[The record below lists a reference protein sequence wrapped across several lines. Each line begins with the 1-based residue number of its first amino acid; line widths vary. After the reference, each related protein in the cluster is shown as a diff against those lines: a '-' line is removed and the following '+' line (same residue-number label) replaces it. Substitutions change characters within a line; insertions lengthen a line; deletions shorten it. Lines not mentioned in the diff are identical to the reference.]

1 MKQTD
6 NWSRTWKSST
16 DPQKQR
22 KYRQNA
28 PQHVKDNFI
37 SANLSHK
44 LRDKLGTRNLG
55 IRNGDRVKVM
65 RGDRKGAEGIVNK
78 IDAENERIFIDGIEK
93 EAVDGSKHQIP
104 LRPSNVQIQ
113 SLNLSDSNRL
123 AGYDIEDEDT
133 IKVDDEEVE
142 EALEEDE
149 EEEMMQQLQG
159 GESGAHEQFEEEDL
173 DEEEVEEIKE
183 EIEEEIDEEEIA
195 ENAESEEE
203 STEEATEDEE
213 SSEASSSEE
222 IGEEEAVEEI
232 EEAGPA
238 DYEDIVSGTISD
250 AKDQISELDSP
261 DFEALIEAEKAN
273 KERKTMIEYLE
284 NQKED

>member
-6 NWSRTWKSST
+6 NWSKTWKSST

-37 SANLSHK
+37 SANLSQN

-78 IDAENERIFIDGIEK
+78 IDRENERVYIDGIEK
-93 EAVDGSKHQIP
+93 EAVDGAKHQIP

-113 SLNLSDSNRL
+113 SLNLSDSDRL
-123 AGYDIEDEDT
+123 AGYDVEERES

-149 EEEMMQQLQG
+149 QEEMMQQMQG
-159 GESGAHEQFEEEDL
+159 GESGAHEQFEEEDI

-183 EIEEEIDEEEIA
+183 EIEEEIDEEELV
-195 ENAESEEE
+195 EDSESGEEDEDSSEEE
-203 STEEATEDEE
+203 ETDEE
-213 SSEASSSEE
+213 FEAETD
-222 IGEEEAVEEI
+222 EEAVEEI

-250 AKDQISELDSP
+250 AKEEISELESP
-261 DFEALIEAEKAN
+261 DFEALIEAEKSN
-273 KERKTMIEYLE
+273 KDRKTMIEYLE
-284 NQKED
+284 NQKE

>member
-1 MKQTD
+1 MKQKQ
-6 NWSRTWKSST
+6 NWSKTWNSST

-37 SANLSHK
+37 SANLSHN

-65 RGDRKGAEGIVNK
+65 RGDRTGAEGIVNN
-78 IDAENERIFIDGIEK
+78 IDRENERVYIDGVEK
-93 EAVDGSKHQIP
+93 EAVDGAKHQIP

-113 SLNLSDSNRL
+113 SLNLSDADRL
-123 AGYDIEDEDT
+123 EAYDVDDQEE
-133 IKVDDEEVE
+133 IKVSDEEVE

-159 GESGAHEQFEEEDL
+159 GESGAHEQFEDMDEEDI
-173 DEEEVEEIKE
+173 EEVKE

-195 ENAESEEE
+195 EKAESEEE
-203 STEEATEDEE
+203 SAEEAKEEAESDEE
-213 SSEASSSEE
+213 ESEE
-222 IGEEEAVEEI
+222 AE
-232 EEAGPA
+232 A
-238 DYEDIVSGTISD
+238 DY
-250 AKDQISELDSP
+250 SELVDENIGDVKDALSEMENP
-261 DFEALIEAEKAN
+261 DFDALIEAEKSN
-273 KERKTMIEYLE
+273 KNRKTMIEYLE